1 MPQKSYNIPE
11 ETPQIVSEPAVAY
24 RRDGACRDGACRDA
38 ACRDA
43 ACHVSTE
50 ISSSNQWNPNVP
62 FHGTQE
68 EWWEHFH
75 RIEEGAFYPAF
86 EVHQRISKW
95 LDLQKT

>member
-1 MPQKSYNIPE
+1 MPKKTLNIPK

-24 RRDGACRDGACRDA
+24 RRDA

-43 ACHVSTE
+43 ACHVSTN

-75 RIEEGAFYPAF
+75 RIEEGEFMT
-86 EVHQRISKW
+86 
-95 LDLQKT
+95 LDEYQKRFAAWKKDFLASRMK